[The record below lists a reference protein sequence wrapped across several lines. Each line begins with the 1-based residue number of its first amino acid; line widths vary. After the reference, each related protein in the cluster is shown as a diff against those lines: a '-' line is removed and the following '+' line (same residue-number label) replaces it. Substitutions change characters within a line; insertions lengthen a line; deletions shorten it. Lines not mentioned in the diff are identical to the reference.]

1 MKHIDI
7 KYNTYIDFKKGVN
20 DKDPKFKVG
29 DYVRISKHKNIFAK
43 GVNKF
48 LYLKKLQ
55 IHFHGHMLLMIS
67 MMKKL
72 LKNFMKKNYK
82 KLIKKNLG

>member
-1 MKHIDI
+1 MKHVGI
-7 KYNTYIDFKKGVN
+7 KYNTYIDYKKGVN

-29 DYVRISKHKNIFAK
+29 DYVRISKYKNIFAK
-43 GVNKF
+43 GVKKF

-82 KLIKKNLG
+82 RLIKKNLG